1 MAGLLKHVPHATN
14 KIEYI
19 RNAKLYYACHSKYY
33 AFWVQKNLCRLE
45 SVIGKIIKM
54 DISPSVKCDLE
65 DDLSTAFPK
74 SFWTLATPADKISQ
88 NDLVFVTK
96 Y

>member
-33 AFWVQKNLCRLE
+33 AFWVQKILCRLE

-54 DISPSVKCDLE
+54 DISLLNVIWRMIYPLLSQRVFGPWQHQLTKLVKMIWSL
-65 DDLSTAFPK
+65 
-74 SFWTLATPADKISQ
+74 
-88 NDLVFVTK
+88 
-96 Y
+96 